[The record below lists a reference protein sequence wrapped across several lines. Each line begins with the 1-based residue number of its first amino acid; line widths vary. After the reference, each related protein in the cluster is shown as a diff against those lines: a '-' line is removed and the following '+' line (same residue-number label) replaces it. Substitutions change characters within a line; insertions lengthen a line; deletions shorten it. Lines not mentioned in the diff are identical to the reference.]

1 MKLRF
6 ENNSLSDTIKSVVR
20 SLIENDKETNGNIVV
35 KYVPSDELEN
45 YDSEIPLAELQSAT
59 EVFTIEQVVC
69 GSWNQPLGLVAV
81 NY

>member
-6 ENNSLSDTIKSVVR
+6 ENKFLSDTIKSVVR
-20 SLIENDKETNGNIVV
+20 NLIENDEGTNGNIIV
-35 KYVPSDELEN
+35 KYVPYDELED
-45 YDSEIPLAELQSAT
+45 YDSAIPLAELQSAS